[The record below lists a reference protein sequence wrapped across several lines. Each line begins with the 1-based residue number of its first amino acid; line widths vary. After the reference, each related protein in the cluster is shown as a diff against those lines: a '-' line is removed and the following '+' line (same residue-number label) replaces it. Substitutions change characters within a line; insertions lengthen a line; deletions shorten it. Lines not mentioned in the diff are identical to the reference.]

1 MWEVNMQQPRSLTNK
16 AKQLTQHLF
25 HSKHNVYDNVKL
37 MMIGEED
44 KANATGS
51 ECIGDSRN

>member
-1 MWEVNMQQPRSLTNK
+1 MQQPRSLTNK